1 MRPRRLDEP
10 ARGALKQQ
18 LDGPSIGPRCG
29 DFDRGAL
36 PEMGDDDATG
46 VPAIGPTGKPDLG
59 HPGTYVQA
67 GNPRRGHDGAGRSWS
82 RGGTFGLLRDDS
94 HRPAALTTP
103 THQGRPPRAPRATR
117 PVGSCVSRTPVGDGP
132 DGSPRSRCDR
142 APGSDPRG
150 LPGAMPARVPASPA
164 GVSGAHE
171 YVIRSRRGGQGQEPD
186 AGPAPG
192 PAPARIGPHAA
203 TRSDRARD
211 PEL

>member
-29 DFDRGAL
+29 DSTA
-36 PEMGDDDATG
+36 
-46 VPAIGPTGKPDLG
+46 VPCPRWAMTTPQEYPPSVLLG
-59 HPGTYVQA
+59 SRTLVIPGTYVQA
-67 GNPRRGHDGAGRSWS
+67 SNPRRGHEGAGRSWS
-82 RGGTFGLLRDDS
+82 RGRTFGLLRDDS

-117 PVGSCVSRTPVGDGP
+117 PVGCCASRTPAGDGP
-132 DGSPRSRCDR
+132 DGRPRSRCDR